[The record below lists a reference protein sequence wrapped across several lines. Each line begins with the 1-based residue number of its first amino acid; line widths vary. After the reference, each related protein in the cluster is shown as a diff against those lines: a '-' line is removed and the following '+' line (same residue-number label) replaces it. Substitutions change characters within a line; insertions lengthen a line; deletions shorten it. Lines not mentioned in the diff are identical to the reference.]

1 MIKLIWAQTKTG
13 VIGKNNQLAWSID
26 QELQHFRKATWN
38 KDIIM
43 GRKTF
48 ASLNFQPLK
57 NRFNYILTSDPEK
70 YQVYQNR
77 YDNLIF
83 INDVKPIIAKY
94 ANNPDNE
101 LFVIGGKIIYE
112 IFLDSADQIIRSI
125 VKKDYQGDIY
135 ISELDLN
142 KFQKISEED
151 FDEFYI
157 ERWVRK

>member
-1 MIKLIWAQTKTG
+1 
-13 VIGKNNQLAWSID
+13 
-26 QELQHFRKATWN
+26 
-38 KDIIM
+38 M
-43 GRKTF
+43 GRKRF

-125 VKKDYQGDIY
+125 IKKDYQGDIY

-157 ERWVRK
+157 ERW